1 MVTKTLD
8 ERVADLE
15 AIYVDLPEIMSLR
28 FGSVR
33 SQIEELSSR
42 VGLLEKGLSILMR
55 DVRDLRGGVTRQ
67 LMAQDQRLAALEQR
81 LDRTIEGFERLTTI
95 VTGLAEGV
103 AQRFSALESK
113 VDANHADVLTRLAAV
128 HAKIDANQAELLARL
143 PRA

>member
-67 LMAQDQRLAALEQR
+67 LMAQDQR
-81 LDRTIEGFERLTTI
+81 FERLEHVVDRLTT
-95 VTGLAEGV
+95 VVGELAEGT
-103 AQRFSALESK
+103 AHRLGSLDQHLTALESK
-113 VDANHADVLTRLAAV
+113 INANH
-128 HAKIDANQAELLARL
+128 AELLARL